1 MDYTVYTIEKKFL
14 YGLYVGPG
22 LSKNPDLYEAHSAVR
37 VELVSTPELNF
48 GVKSF
53 QVLTPECSIPIQQ
66 LFNTDPL
73 WCWISVDTGNT
84 QYQFNNYST
93 QSLFCVESVLTPRS
107 VQPGLNWC
115 QHFLYLLLNMHL
127 CPWFLTTSIA
137 QSVKAP
143 PKKTRLTPIQHRHPR
158 RPDWHHFNTRV
169 RDHFKTR
176 VRNRISFFKAAS
188 AARARSII

>member
-1 MDYTVYTIEKKFL
+1 MQSKFL
-14 YGLYVGPG
+14 DTRLWWLLVWVVDFKGLFKQNH
-22 LSKNPDLYEAHSAVR
+22 LSAIWVNLWYTFTHSAVR

-127 CPWFLTTSIA
+127 CPWFLTTSVA
-137 QSVKAP
+137 QSVKAQ
-143 PKKTRLTPIQHRHPR
+143 PKKIRLTPVQHR
-158 RPDWHHFNTRV
+158 FNTTTQE
-169 RDHFKTR
+169 DQIDT
-176 VRNRISFFKAAS
+176 NSTPS
-188 AARARSII
+188 